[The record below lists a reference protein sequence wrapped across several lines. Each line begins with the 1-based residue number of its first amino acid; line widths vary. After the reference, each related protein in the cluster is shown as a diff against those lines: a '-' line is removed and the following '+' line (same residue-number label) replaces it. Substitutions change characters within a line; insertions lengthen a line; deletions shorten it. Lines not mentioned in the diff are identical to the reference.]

1 MTKKKVKRYFI
12 VNPAGA
18 IHEVKD
24 DHARKLLARP
34 GYRSA
39 TAAEVKKL
47 NAAGGNQRWD
57 DPICEPF
64 TTEPA
69 AVELEGDGEA

>member
-1 MTKKKVKRYFI
+1 MSKIKVKRYFI

-18 IHEVKD
+18 IHEVTEK
-24 DHARKLLARP
+24 HAQERLKQV

-47 NAAGGNQRWD
+47 QAVKNQRFD
-57 DPICEPF
+57 DLICEPF
-64 TTEPA
+64 SNEPEA
-69 AVELEGDGEA
+69 FEVEVDDEQ